1 MTKLYSDLYRTCM
14 TCGKEKSILEFYFRD
29 KKTGRRHSACKECDK
44 ARVKARHQA
53 NPERTKNNDLK
64 RNYGI
69 TLDEHTQMFE
79 NQNGVCA
86 ICKKPGDGRWKK
98 LCVDHCHTT
107 GKVRGLLCK
116 RCNIALGE
124 VGDNIST
131 LQKMIEYLAAADST
145 PVALTAPAIG

>member
-14 TCGKEKSILEFYFRD
+14 TCGEEIIIPEFYFRD

-53 NPERTKNNDLK
+53 NPERTRNNDLK

-69 TLDEHTQMFE
+69 TLEEHTKMYE

-86 ICKKPGDGRWKK
+86 ICKKPGDGKWKK

-131 LQKMIEYLAAADST
+131 LQKMIEY
-145 PVALTAPAIG
+145 

>member
-14 TCGKEKSILEFYFRD
+14 TCGVEKNILEFYMRD

-53 NPERTKNNDLK
+53 NPERTRNNDLK

-69 TLDEHTQMFE
+69 TLQEHQEMYK

-86 ICKKPGDGRWKK
+86 ICKGEGDGKWKK
-98 LCVDHCHTT
+98 LCVDHDHKT
-107 GKVRGLLCK
+107 GKVRQLLC
-116 RCNIALGE
+116 RNCNMVLGQ
-124 VGDNIST
+124 VGDNANLLEEMIKY
-131 LQKMIEYLAAADST
+131 LQNHQ
-145 PVALTAPAIG
+145 

>member
-1 MTKLYSDLYRTCM
+1 M
-14 TCGKEKSILEFYFRD
+14 TCGVEKQITEFYMRD

-53 NPERTKNNDLK
+53 NPDRTKNNDLK
-64 RNYGI
+64 RMYGI
-69 TLDEHTQMFE
+69 TLEEHTKMFE
-79 NQNGVCA
+79 KQNGVCA
-86 ICKKPGDGRWKK
+86 ICKKPGDGKWKK

-124 VGDNIST
+124 VRDNTHI
-131 LQKMIEYLAAADST
+131 LQSMIEYLQTS
-145 PVALTAPAIG
+145 

>member
-14 TCGKEKSILEFYFRD
+14 TCGVEKNILEFYMRD

-53 NPERTKNNDLK
+53 NPERTRNNDLK

-69 TLDEHTQMFE
+69 TLQEHQEMYK

-86 ICKKPGDGRWKK
+86 ICKGEGDGKWKK
-98 LCVDHCHTT
+98 LCVDHDHNT
-107 GKVRGLLCK
+107 GKVRQLLC
-116 RCNIALGE
+116 RNCNMVLGQ
-124 VGDNIST
+124 VGDNPNLLEEMIKY
-131 LQKMIEYLAAADST
+131 LQKHQ
-145 PVALTAPAIG
+145 

>member
-14 TCGKEKSILEFYFRD
+14 TCGVEKNILEFYMRD

-53 NPERTKNNDLK
+53 NPERTRNNDLK

-69 TLDEHTQMFE
+69 TLQEHQEMYK

-86 ICKKPGDGRWKK
+86 ICKGEGDGKWKK
-98 LCVDHCHTT
+98 LCVDHDHET
-107 GKVRGLLCK
+107 GKVRQLLC
-116 RCNIALGE
+116 RNCNMVLGQ
-124 VGDNIST
+124 VGDNINLLEEMIKY
-131 LQKMIEYLAAADST
+131 LQKHQ
-145 PVALTAPAIG
+145 